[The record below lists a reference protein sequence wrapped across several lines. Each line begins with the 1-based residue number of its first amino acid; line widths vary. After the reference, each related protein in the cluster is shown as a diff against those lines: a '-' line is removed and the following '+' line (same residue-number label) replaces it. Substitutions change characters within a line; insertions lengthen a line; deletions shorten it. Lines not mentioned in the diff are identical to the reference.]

1 MSSRFTEQMTLTEV
15 AAELGLSRQRVRQ
28 IEIAALNKLRNNEKV
43 RVIYEGFIDGCAVS
57 GDCHN
62 DFIASDLGDSRAR

>member
-28 IEIAALNKLRNNEKV
+28 IEIAALKKLRKNKKN
-43 RVIYEGFIDGCAVS
+43 EGFI
-57 GDCHN
+57 
-62 DFIASDLGDSRAR
+62 

>member
-43 RVIYEGFIDGCAVS
+43 RVIYEGFIDGCTVS
-57 GDCHN
+57 GNCHN
-62 DFIASDLGDSRAR
+62 DFIASGLGDCRAR